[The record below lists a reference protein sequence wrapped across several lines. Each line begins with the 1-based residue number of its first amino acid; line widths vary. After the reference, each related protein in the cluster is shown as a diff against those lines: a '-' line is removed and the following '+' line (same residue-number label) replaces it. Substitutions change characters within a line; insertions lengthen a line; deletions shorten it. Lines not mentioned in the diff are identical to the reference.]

1 MLGYLYVPGFLAIT
15 AAAVLMA
22 PVGVRVAHRVQAQPL
37 RRAFGLL
44 LIIVS
49 SRMLYTALR
58 P

>member
-1 MLGYLYVPGFLAIT
+1 
-15 AAAVLMA
+15 MA